1 LAIDSEVGC
10 RVKIGVHFNVEEV
23 ERPKVEIVAVESTL
37 PKIFYCPSSK
47 LVDQNKRDMSRWKD
61 IRKKKFAS
69 YMEQAS

>member
-1 LAIDSEVGC
+1 M
-10 RVKIGVHFNVEEV
+10 EEV